1 MKFLATNLMKNV
13 EDLYTDNYKPLLKE
27 IKQGEINGEIYH
39 ISIHGSEDLI
49 LLRLSFIPQFFCRF
63 RA

>member
-39 ISIHGSEDLI
+39 IHGSEDLI